1 MKRLTLVLTL
11 VLTAPMFVS
20 SAQAK
25 GGTPQ
30 NHHCVKDGSPVP
42 DKTRKQ
48 CVKEGG
54 KWEKDTAAPN
64 ASPEGD
70 KKTAPDAK

>member
-1 MKRLTLVLTL
+1 MKKITIALALVLA
-11 VLTAPMFVS
+11 APMFAS

-30 NHHCVKDGSPVP
+30 NHHCVKDGSPLP

-48 CVKEGG
+48 CLKEGG
-54 KWEKDTAAPN
+54 KWEKDAAAPK
-64 ASPEGD
+64 ADSDGD
-70 KKTAPDAK
+70 KKPAPEAK